1 MSVKKKVIVIM
12 PAYNA
17 ETTLEQTVRDIP
29 NGIVDKI
36 ILVDDYSCDRTVE
49 IAEILNLTIVKHNK
63 NRGYGANQ
71 KTCYDEALKLG
82 ADIVVMIHP
91 DYQYD
96 PRIIPYALGFI
107 TSDIC
112 DIIIGS
118 RIRDRKEALA
128 GGMPLYKYVSNRLLT
143 FIENMAFGQNL
154 GDFHSGFRLYK
165 REVLEKIRYRNNSD
179 NFVFDTQ
186 VLAQAVFS
194 GFRIG
199 DVPIPARYYP
209 EASSIGLRE
218 SIVYGLETLG
228 VVIKYLLQRFRFY
241 RFKLFEEVD
250 DLRY

>member
-1 MSVKKKVIVIM
+1 M